1 MSSNVSTVQN
11 FSLSRRR
18 LPSSK
23 RNEQIYHLANH
34 VTKWIDSNINNR
46 IGGWLEGSFLG
57 VSAFE
62 EREICWRR
70 RRRYWQ
76 HNTVVLGKPDKFW
89 PVLFKGAISV
99 VEFLFYILSQLNDLC
114 MVLQYGENEI
124 LTDVRPEH
132 FIVRAETDKE
142 KNIE

>member
-1 MSSNVSTVQN
+1 MCPISKILGCRVVAFRLQRGT
-11 FSLSRRR
+11 SRYTI
-18 LPSSK
+18 L
-23 RNEQIYHLANH
+23 QTTF
-34 VTKWIDSNINNR
+34 TKWFDSNINNR

-62 EREICWRR
+62 EREICWWRR
-70 RRRYWQ
+70 CRYWQ
-76 HNTVVLGKPDKFW
+76 HNTVLLGKPDKFW

-99 VEFLFYILSQLNDLC
+99 VEFLFYIFSQLNDLC

-132 FIVRAETDKE
+132 FLVRAETDKE